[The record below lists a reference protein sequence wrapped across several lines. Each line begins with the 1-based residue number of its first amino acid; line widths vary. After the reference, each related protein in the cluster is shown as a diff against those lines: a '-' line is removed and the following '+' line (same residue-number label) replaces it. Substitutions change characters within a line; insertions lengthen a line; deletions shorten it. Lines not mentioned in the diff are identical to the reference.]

1 MKMAPRKAYE
11 TELEEL
17 DRQVAE
23 MARKTSM
30 AIELAVQSFEKLD
43 LELAEKVKGIDVE
56 MYALNQ
62 EIEKRCL
69 EVIALQSP
77 VAKDLRTIGTY
88 LKVITDFDRIG
99 RYARDIAEVTVH
111 AQTMA
116 HFKPLVSIPNMA
128 KMAEKMVDLSVEAF
142 LERDTSLTKEV
153 FELEDKVDSLYDE
166 IFREVITY
174 MMEDPKKIGLGINYT
189 LVARYLERIAD
200 HACNI
205 SERVVYMVTGER
217 VVKT

>member
-1 MKMAPRKAYE
+1 MSPRKAYE
-11 TELEEL
+11 TELAEL
-17 DRQVAE
+17 DEKVTE
-23 MARKTSM
+23 MAKKTSE
-30 AIELAVQSFEKLD
+30 AIELAVKSFEKLD
-43 LELAEKVKGIDVE
+43 VELAEKVKAIDAE
-56 MYALNQ
+56 LYALNV

-77 VAKDLRTIGTY
+77 VAKDLRTVGTY

-99 RYARDIAEVTVH
+99 RYARDIAEVTIH
-111 AQTMA
+111 AQSFA
-116 HFKPLVSIPNMA
+116 HFKPLVSIPHMA
-128 KMAEKMVDLSVEAF
+128 KMAEQMVDLSVKAF
-142 LERDTSLTKEV
+142 LERDVAPTKEV

-174 MMEDPKKIGLGINYT
+174 MMEDSKKIGLGINYT

-205 SERVVYMVTGER
+205 SERVIYMVTGER
-217 VVKT
+217 VVKE

>member
-1 MKMAPRKAYE
+1 MTQRKAYM

-17 DRQVAE
+17 NNLVSV
-23 MARKTSM
+23 MAKKTSE
-30 AIELAVQSFEKLD
+30 AIELAVRSFEKLD
-43 LELAEKVKGIDVE
+43 MSMVEQVEKLDADMYELNI
-56 MYALNQ
+56 

-77 VAKDLRTIGTY
+77 VAKDLRAIGTY

-99 RYARDIAEVTVH
+99 RYAKDIAEVTVH
-111 AQTMA
+111 STQIA
-116 HFKPLVSIPNMA
+116 HFKPLVSIPHMA
-128 KMAEKMVDLSVEAF
+128 QMAEEMVDLSVKAF
-142 LERDTSLTKEV
+142 LEGDTKPTEEV

-174 MMEDPKKIGLGINYT
+174 MMEDSKKITAGINYM
-189 LVARYLERIAD
+189 LVARYLERIGD

-205 SERVVYMVTGER
+205 SERVIYMVTGER
-217 VVKT
+217 VVKQ

>member
-1 MKMAPRKAYE
+1 MSPRKAYE
-11 TELEEL
+11 TELAEL
-17 DRQVAE
+17 DQLVE
-23 MARKTSM
+23 KMATRTSE
-30 AIELAVQSFEKLD
+30 AIELAVESFEKLNLD
-43 LELAEKVKGIDVE
+43 LAEKVKKIDEE
-56 MYALNQ
+56 MYVLNN

-99 RYARDIAEVTVH
+99 RYARDIAEVTIH
-111 AQTMA
+111 AQIMA
-116 HFKPLVSIPNMA
+116 HFKPLVSIPH
-128 KMAEKMVDLSVEAF
+128 MAEMAEQMVDLSVEAF
-142 LERDTSLTKEV
+142 LKRDTTMTQEV

-174 MMEDPKKIGLGINYT
+174 MMEDSKKIGLGINYT

-205 SERVVYMVTGER
+205 SERVIYMVTGQR
-217 VVKT
+217 VIKE

>member
-1 MKMAPRKAYE
+1 MPPRKAYE
-11 TELEEL
+11 TELAEL
-17 DRQVAE
+17 DQLVE
-23 MARKTSM
+23 TMARKTSE
-30 AIELAVQSFEKLD
+30 AIELAVRSFEKLD
-43 LELAEKVKGIDVE
+43 TDMAEQVRKIDEEL
-56 MYALNQ
+56 YALNVD
-62 EIEKRCL
+62 IEKRCL

-99 RYARDIAEVTVH
+99 RYAKDVADVTVH

-116 HFKPLVSIPNMA
+116 HFKSLVSIPHMA
-128 KMAEKMVDLSVEAF
+128 QMAERMVDLSVKAF
-142 LERDTSLTKEV
+142 MDRDIEPTKEV

-174 MMEDPKKIGLGINYT
+174 MMEDSKKISIGINYT

-205 SERVVYMVTGER
+205 SERVIYMVTGQR
-217 VVKT
+217 VVKE

>member
-1 MKMAPRKAYE
+1 MAPRKAYE

-17 DRQVAE
+17 DHQVEE
-23 MARKTSM
+23 MARKTSE
-30 AIELAVQSFEKLD
+30 AIELAVQSFERLD
-43 LELAEKVKGIDVE
+43 QDMAEQVRRIDSE
-56 MYALNQ
+56 MYVLNI

-99 RYARDIAEVTVH
+99 RYARDIADVTTH
-111 AQTMA
+111 AKAMA
-116 HFKPLVSIPNMA
+116 HFKPLVSIPHMA
-128 KMAEKMVDLSVEAF
+128 KMAERMVDLSVKAF
-142 LERDTSLTKEV
+142 LERDTGPTKEV

-174 MMEDPKKIGLGINYT
+174 MMEDSKKIGLGINYT

-205 SERVVYMVTGER
+205 SERVIYMVTGQR
-217 VVKT
+217 VVKE

>member
-1 MKMAPRKAYE
+1 MSPRKAYE
-11 TELEEL
+11 TELAEL
-17 DRQVAE
+17 DQLVE
-23 MARKTSM
+23 TMAKRTSE
-30 AIELAVQSFEKLD
+30 AIELAVKSFEMLD
-43 LELAEKVKGIDVE
+43 SDLADQVKEIDEE
-56 MYALNQ
+56 MYALNND
-62 EIEKRCL
+62 IEKRCL

-77 VAKDLRTIGTY
+77 VAKDLRMVGTY

-111 AQTMA
+111 AKDMA
-116 HFKPLVSIPNMA
+116 HFKPLVSIPHIA
-128 KMAEKMVDLSVEAF
+128 EMAERMVNLSVEAF
-142 LERDTSLTKEV
+142 LTRDTGLTKEV
-153 FELEDKVDSLYDE
+153 FDLEDKVDSLYDE

-205 SERVVYMVTGER
+205 SERVIYMVTGER
-217 VVKT
+217 VVKE